1 MGYSTDWH
9 GGLELSR
16 SLTPAEQKEWDNI
29 EENRHDSKHGY
40 GDSKREY
47 PSIWCNF
54 EVQGRRF
61 QWNGN
66 EKTYEGYGWI
76 LYFLKTCK
84 EWSMENDLVYATG
97 EMIWEGEQSDDRGR
111 VIVGYDTKTNLYE
124 VEEEVGEISYTY
136 TSNDRKKFKKGG
148 KVRVKGRSWYEAG
161 GMVKQAEKM
170 RSFKN
175 EMDNSIRKSKTE
187 IEDSKR
193 SIQKNREN
201 LIDSAE
207 NIQREEKSIIDN
219 MRGMREDAKEAQEFE
234 RRAKKYKHGGSVDY
248 STMEMVSNIDEKWE
262 SQADI
267 QKDLIQ
273 LLQAQYEANGPEILR
288 DWQETIEIIQIKLNI
303 LKNTDPNYYAKG
315 GKIEEF
321 VSIQLN
327 LGAKIDTATKK
338 KIKELTVPDGYDVR
352 FINSGY
358 SISVSGKEVVKTGN
372 AEYAKANKLMTQIK
386 DIITKNYAKG
396 GEIYEYDYQDEVHK
410 MVSDLTEEEYEN
422 FCSNYDIDPED
433 ASQMQW
439 FIGDL
444 DEDDA
449 DEVMSEIRINIKY
462 KERNYAKGGRTYSRE
477 NRPSPSDSA
486 TIFDIGYRSRG
497 NDGNI
502 WEIRENIKGTHR
514 WVKLKG

>member
-193 SIQKNREN
+193 SIQKNR
-201 LIDSAE
+201 
-207 NIQREEKSIIDN
+207 Q
-219 MRGMREDAKEAQEFE
+219 Q
-234 RRAKKYKHGGSVDY
+234 
-248 STMEMVSNIDEKWE
+248 
-262 SQADI
+262 
-267 QKDLIQ
+267 
-273 LLQAQYEANGPEILR
+273 
-288 DWQETIEIIQIKLNI
+288 
-303 LKNTDPNYYAKG
+303 
-315 GKIEEF
+315 
-321 VSIQLN
+321 
-327 LGAKIDTATKK
+327 
-338 KIKELTVPDGYDVR
+338 
-352 FINSGY
+352 
-358 SISVSGKEVVKTGN
+358 
-372 AEYAKANKLMTQIK
+372 
-386 DIITKNYAKG
+386 
-396 GEIYEYDYQDEVHK
+396 
-410 MVSDLTEEEYEN
+410 
-422 FCSNYDIDPED
+422 
-433 ASQMQW
+433 
-439 FIGDL
+439 
-444 DEDDA
+444 
-449 DEVMSEIRINIKY
+449 
-462 KERNYAKGGRTYSRE
+462 
-477 NRPSPSDSA
+477 
-486 TIFDIGYRSRG
+486 
-497 NDGNI
+497 
-502 WEIRENIKGTHR
+502 
-514 WVKLKG
+514 